1 MTDRDP
7 QLRGHQYEVWV
18 ATIDAAT
25 CIVCMGLHGQIF
37 PANDG
42 PWPPMHP
49 RCRCHRRPLP
59 DSVSKSP
66 KKRGEESAD
75 ATVPPRVPKGRGRY
89 HRRRRQ
95 GEDDEQTILELEEE
109 LKHPLMPI
117 SERRD
122 AIRRINEW
130 RKKHP

>member
-59 DSVSKSP
+59 DSVSKTP
-66 KKRGEESAD
+66 KKRGEESAEP
-75 ATVPPRVPKGRGRY
+75 TIPPRVPRKGGNRQ
-89 HRRRRQ
+89 RRRRQ
-95 GEDDEQTILELEEE
+95 GEDDEQTILELEAE
-109 LKHPLMPI
+109 LKAGILTGA
-117 SERRD
+117 ERLD
-122 AIRRINEW
+122 AIRRIRKW
-130 RKKHP
+130 RSTHP